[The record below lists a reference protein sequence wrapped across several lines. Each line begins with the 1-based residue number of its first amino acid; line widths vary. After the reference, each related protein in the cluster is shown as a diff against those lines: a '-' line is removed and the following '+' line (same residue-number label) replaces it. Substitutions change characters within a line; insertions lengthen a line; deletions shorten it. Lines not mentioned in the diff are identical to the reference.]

1 MQVEFLS
8 ASAPYC
14 IETGCSIFDCDSEH
28 VFHVWAGFGTS
39 RSDVEWIGHNVRFP
53 TEGEIRICGRE
64 SCSSTEDW
72 SMEGNDRYVFEFVM
86 PASDNLYVLVTGEE
100 QDGPTMPDSLGY
112 AQGEYIRE
120 MNYGASESAY
130 SVSYGRETICDD
142 AFCTTCLEGLTARW
156 RITRIH

>member
-28 VFHVWAGFGTS
+28 VFHVWAGYGTV
-39 RSDVEWIGHNVRFP
+39 RSDVEWVGHNVRFP
-53 TEGEIRICGRE
+53 TEGEIRVCGRE

-72 SMEGNDRYVFEFVM
+72 SMEGNDRYIFEFVM

-100 QDGPTMPDSLGY
+100 QEEEPLGCWWQPPN
-112 AQGEYIRE
+112 ANQAECKVPCP
-120 MNYGASESAY
+120 NDQY
-130 SVSYGRETICDD
+130 SGGSCKP
-142 AFCTTCLEGLTARW
+142 
-156 RITRIH
+156 